1 MRYSLRFL
9 LLFGL
14 AFPFSLVAT
23 TIIPY
28 KNLAELYLASDAV
41 VQVQSGASYEV
52 TENGRTHSN
61 CEFTVM
67 ISAKGSLSA
76 GDVFTLRQYSAYDPI
91 GRLDIAG
98 DFIPKPDRN
107 YLMFL
112 DENDGS
118 WRLMLLSY
126 YVFEESLKES
136 DHYFV
141 PVNESL
147 SMGVFPRPDGVIPE
161 PLTAYRAEALMQ
173 LLQQQGKGPYVP
185 WDASSAQAA
194 VSISELVSDRALPT
208 GCDFDLGLGLSRW
221 QNPAISMYYDV
232 TNAPAD
238 AAERY
243 QSMNNTM
250 NTEYPG
256 LDLVYS
262 GSTDFTPNCMDNSV
276 AGQDFIDFLNNNLNG
291 TQSMLLLFDDPC
303 NNIPDLSNCA
313 GTLAIGGGYMLS
325 STHVY
330 KGDTWKNAAWGYVV
344 LNNGVRNCMTA
355 TNYERLLSHE
365 FSHALKMDHLSAAL
379 YPNNNMNPTC
389 CNAIGP
395 KDRECMNY
403 VYDLAL
409 PVELIAFDARVLDD
423 AVELRWST
431 AQEKNNDYFS
441 IERSADGRQFLPLAQ
456 VAGRNADYTTA
467 YTLTDAQPLTGL
479 SYYRLSQV
487 DRDGQM
493 EQLALR
499 AVTHQGKDSGYALV
513 PNPVNGNAIFLT
525 SGAREPGF
533 ESLQIFNPTGQ
544 LIYQMQGQADWNA
557 NRLELPIGDLP
568 PGIYWLQVTASSHSE
583 TLKFV
588 RR

>member
-1 MRYSLRFL
+1 
-9 LLFGL
+9 
-14 AFPFSLVAT
+14 
-23 TIIPY
+23 
-28 KNLAELYLASDAV
+28 
-41 VQVQSGASYEV
+41 
-52 TENGRTHSN
+52 
-61 CEFTVM
+61 
-67 ISAKGSLSA
+67 
-76 GDVFTLRQYSAYDPI
+76 
-91 GRLDIAG
+91 
-98 DFIPKPDRN
+98 
-107 YLMFL
+107 
-112 DENDGS
+112 
-118 WRLMLLSY
+118 
-126 YVFEESLKES
+126 
-136 DHYFV
+136 
-141 PVNESL
+141 
-147 SMGVFPRPDGVIPE
+147 
-161 PLTAYRAEALMQ
+161 MQ

-185 WDASSAQAA
+185 WDASSAQAT
-194 VSISELVSDRALPT
+194 VSTSELVSDRALPT

-513 PNPVNGNAIFLT
+513 PNPANGNAIFLT

-533 ESLQIFNPTGQ
+533 ESLQIFNPTGE